1 MSSLLRTHQVT
12 RNKDRDD
19 EYQNFSMLDLHMLL
33 AMYIRT
39 LMLLSTAPEKIL
51 PRDTVRQVTLPSW
64 RANV

>member
-12 RNKDRDD
+12 RNKDGDD